1 MTQAETIKMLD
12 SIMPDIISTR
22 DPEGTMLKCA
32 SKHNLSPAQL
42 EHLGQVYNTTK
53 TIVGLEKQANRGN
66 SFKLLNVPEMV
77 SKYASYDP
85 SKKPT
90 GKSKDVHNK
99 VDKII
104 NDKDGWI
111 THTKKASAELPNLN
125 MIVYNELL
133 KEAEY
138 EDELNDYDTSYT
150 EKSAAEKLYTGVNED
165 LRIAH
170 ENFDQA
176 LFDAA
181 EDIMDKMA
189 SITRKLTPDEG
200 RWEEVKYAATRMYGD
215 KIKPALNTIED
226 HFSRVGHKTEPG
238 SFNKFA
244 SFGIMDDKYNV
255 MKDIENVYELG
266 EFLKKNASQ
275 SPLPAYT
282 PDPDSFI
289 KSLEGP
295 ANKMIEDL
303 PPISVAIPDAA
314 KKLTDASLRRQ
325 IGMFD
330 TAFSEL
336 SRESVK
342 EKIKYKKKLDEAKRN
357 AEAETTLGTMMMN
370 DPVIGSAD
378 PDEVSKLYNSIVA
391 IAPKLAESPELMS
404 ATLKEALQYGSVP
417 LPTLTAL
424 ADFQSKYMKT
434 KYPKLNTTDD

>member
-90 GKSKDVHNK
+90 GKSKDVHEK

-111 THTKKASAELPNLN
+111 SHEKKASAELPNLN
-125 MIVYNELL
+125 LIVYNEMLE
-133 KEAEY
+133 EAEY
-138 EDELNDYDTSYT
+138 EDQSNYYDTSYT
-150 EKSAAEKLYTGVNED
+150 EKSAAENLYTGVNED

-170 ENFDQA
+170 ENYDQA

-200 RWEEVKYAATRMYGD
+200 RWEEVKYAAQRLHGD
-215 KIKPALNTIED
+215 KIIPALNTIED

-244 SFGIMDDKYNV
+244 SFGRLEDKYGV
-255 MKDIENVYELG
+255 MRDIEDIYELG
-266 EFLKKNASQ
+266 EFIKESANIPYPNKKGGNQNKGGGGSENGKNGSSGLKSVNSALDRINSSIMPGLAELKKENERDVAEYHNI
-275 SPLPAYT
+275 L
-282 PDPDSFI
+282 
-289 KSLEGP
+289 
-295 ANKMIEDL
+295 NK
-303 PPISVAIPDAA
+303 
-314 KKLTDASLRRQ
+314 
-325 IGMFD
+325 
-330 TAFSEL
+330 
-336 SRESVK
+336 
-342 EKIKYKKKLDEAKRN
+342 AKRD
-357 AEAETTLGTMMMN
+357 AVIETTLGNMVML
-370 DPVIGSAD
+370 DPVISNAD
-378 PDEVSKLYNSIVA
+378 QYDVNNLYDAICQ

-404 ATLKEALQYGSVP
+404 ATLKEALQYGSIP
-417 LPTLTAL
+417 LPTLLAL
-424 ADFQSKYMKT
+424 ADFQGKYNKGQMDGISLSKLRGY
-434 KYPKLNTTDD
+434 

>member
-90 GKSKDVHNK
+90 GKSKDVHEK

-111 THTKKASAELPNLN
+111 SHEKKASAELPNLN
-125 MIVYNELL
+125 LVVYNEML

-138 EDELNDYDTSYT
+138 EDQSNYYDTSYT
-150 EKSAAEKLYTGVNED
+150 EKSAAENLYTGVNED

-170 ENFDQA
+170 ENYDQA

-200 RWEEVKYAATRMYGD
+200 RWEEVKYAAQRLHGD
-215 KIKPALNTIED
+215 KIIPALNTIED

-244 SFGIMDDKYNV
+244 SFGRLEDKYGV
-255 MKDIENVYELG
+255 MRDIEDIYELG
-266 EFLKKNASQ
+266 EFIKESANIPYPPTGSSGGGSASSGGGKKKGEDKSALKSFNA
-275 SPLPAYT
+275 LLDKVNGGFLT
-282 PDPDSFI
+282 
-289 KSLEGP
+289 SL
-295 ANKMIEDL
+295 
-303 PPISVAIPDAA
+303 
-314 KKLTDASLRRQ
+314 
-325 IGMFD
+325 
-330 TAFSEL
+330 SEL
-336 SRESVK
+336 RKTNERGV
-342 EKIKYKKKLDEAKRN
+342 EDYKKIMEKAKRD
-357 AEAETTLGTMMMN
+357 ATIETTLGTMLMS
-370 DPVIGSAD
+370 DPVISNAD
-378 PDEVSKLYNSIVA
+378 SYDVNNLYDAINK
-391 IAPKLAESPELMS
+391 IAPTLTESPELMA
-404 ATLKEALQYGSVP
+404 ATLKEALQYGSIP
-417 LPTLTAL
+417 LPTLIAL
-424 ADFQSKYMKT
+424 ADFQGKHTKSQIDGLSLSKMR
-434 KYPKLNTTDD
+434 

>member
-90 GKSKDVHNK
+90 GKSKDVHEK

-111 THTKKASAELPNLN
+111 SHEKKASAELPNLN
-125 MIVYNELL
+125 LVAYNEML
-133 KEAEY
+133 KEV
-138 EDELNDYDTSYT
+138 EDEDQSNYYDTSYT
-150 EKSAAEKLYTGVNED
+150 EKSAAENLYTGVNED

-170 ENFDQA
+170 ENYDQA

-200 RWEEVKYAATRMYGD
+200 RWEEVKYAAQRLHGD
-215 KIKPALNTIED
+215 KIIPALNTIED

-244 SFGIMDDKYNV
+244 SFGRLEDKYGV
-255 MKDIENVYELG
+255 MRDIEDIYELG
-266 EFLKKNASQ
+266 EFIKESANIPYPPTGSSGGGSASSGGGKKKGEDKSALKSFNA
-275 SPLPAYT
+275 LLDKVNGGFLT
-282 PDPDSFI
+282 
-289 KSLEGP
+289 SL
-295 ANKMIEDL
+295 
-303 PPISVAIPDAA
+303 
-314 KKLTDASLRRQ
+314 
-325 IGMFD
+325 
-330 TAFSEL
+330 SEL
-336 SRESVK
+336 RKTNERGV
-342 EKIKYKKKLDEAKRN
+342 EDYKKIMEKAKRD
-357 AEAETTLGTMMMN
+357 ATIETTLGTMLMS
-370 DPVIGSAD
+370 DPVISNAD
-378 PDEVSKLYNSIVA
+378 SYDVNNLYDAINK
-391 IAPKLAESPELMS
+391 IAPTLTESPDLMA
-404 ATLKEALQYGSVP
+404 ATLKEALQYGSIP
-417 LPTLTAL
+417 LPTLIAL
-424 ADFQSKYMKT
+424 ADFQGKHTKSQIDGLSLSKMR
-434 KYPKLNTTDD
+434 

>member
-90 GKSKDVHNK
+90 GKSKDVHEK

-111 THTKKASAELPNLN
+111 SHEKKASAELPNLN
-125 MIVYNELL
+125 LVAYNEML
-133 KEAEY
+133 KEV
-138 EDELNDYDTSYT
+138 EDEDQSNYYDTSYT
-150 EKSAAEKLYTGVNED
+150 EKSAAENLYTGVNED
-165 LRIAH
+165 LRIAR
-170 ENFDQA
+170 ENYDQA

-200 RWEEVKYAATRMYGD
+200 RWEEVKYAAQRLHGD
-215 KIKPALNTIED
+215 KIIPALNTIED

-244 SFGIMDDKYNV
+244 SFGRLEDKYGV
-255 MKDIENVYELG
+255 MRDIEDIYELG
-266 EFLKKNASQ
+266 EFIKESANIPYPPTGSSGGGSASSGGGKKKGEDKSALKSFNA
-275 SPLPAYT
+275 LLDKVNGGFLT
-282 PDPDSFI
+282 
-289 KSLEGP
+289 SL
-295 ANKMIEDL
+295 
-303 PPISVAIPDAA
+303 
-314 KKLTDASLRRQ
+314 
-325 IGMFD
+325 
-330 TAFSEL
+330 SEL
-336 SRESVK
+336 RKTNERGV
-342 EKIKYKKKLDEAKRN
+342 EDYKKIMDKAKRD
-357 AEAETTLGTMMMN
+357 ATIETTLGTMLMS
-370 DPVIGSAD
+370 DPVISNAD
-378 PDEVSKLYNSIVA
+378 SYDVNNLYDAINK
-391 IAPKLAESPELMS
+391 IAPTLTESPELMA
-404 ATLKEALQYGSVP
+404 ATLKEALQYGSIP
-417 LPTLTAL
+417 LPTLIAL
-424 ADFQSKYMKT
+424 ADFQGKHTKSQIDGLSLSKMR
-434 KYPKLNTTDD
+434 

>member
-90 GKSKDVHNK
+90 GKSKDVHEK

-111 THTKKASAELPNLN
+111 SHEKKASAELPNLN
-125 MIVYNELL
+125 LVAYNEML

-138 EDELNDYDTSYT
+138 EDQSNYYDTSYT
-150 EKSAAEKLYTGVNED
+150 EKSAAENLYTGVNED

-170 ENFDQA
+170 ENYDQA

-200 RWEEVKYAATRMYGD
+200 RWEEVKYAAQRLHGD
-215 KIKPALNTIED
+215 KIIPALNTIED

-244 SFGIMDDKYNV
+244 SFGRLEDKYGV
-255 MKDIENVYELG
+255 MRDIEDIYELG
-266 EFLKKNASQ
+266 EFIKESANIPYPPTGSSGGGSASSGGGKKKGEDKSALKSFNA
-275 SPLPAYT
+275 LLDKVNGGFLT
-282 PDPDSFI
+282 
-289 KSLEGP
+289 SL
-295 ANKMIEDL
+295 
-303 PPISVAIPDAA
+303 
-314 KKLTDASLRRQ
+314 
-325 IGMFD
+325 
-330 TAFSEL
+330 SEL
-336 SRESVK
+336 RKTNERGV
-342 EKIKYKKKLDEAKRN
+342 EDYKKIMEKAKRD
-357 AEAETTLGTMMMN
+357 ATIETTLGTMLMS
-370 DPVIGSAD
+370 DPVISNAD
-378 PDEVSKLYNSIVA
+378 SYDVNNLYDAINK
-391 IAPKLAESPELMS
+391 IAPTLTESPELMA
-404 ATLKEALQYGSVP
+404 ATLKEALQYGSIP
-417 LPTLTAL
+417 LPTLIAL
-424 ADFQSKYMKT
+424 ADFQGKHTKSQIDGLSLSKMR
-434 KYPKLNTTDD
+434 

>member
-90 GKSKDVHNK
+90 GKSKDVHEK

-111 THTKKASAELPNLN
+111 SHEKKASTELPNLN
-125 MIVYNELL
+125 LIVYNEMLE
-133 KEAEY
+133 EAEY
-138 EDELNDYDTSYT
+138 EDQSNYYDTSYT
-150 EKSAAEKLYTGVNED
+150 EKSAAENLYTGVNED

-170 ENFDQA
+170 ENYDQA

-200 RWEEVKYAATRMYGD
+200 RWEEVKYAAQRLHGD
-215 KIKPALNTIED
+215 KIIPALNTIED
-226 HFSRVGHKTEPG
+226 HFSRVGHKTEPC

-244 SFGIMDDKYNV
+244 SFGRLEDKYGV
-255 MKDIENVYELG
+255 MRDIEDIYELG
-266 EFLKKNASQ
+266 EFIKESANVPYPPVPGSSGGGSSSGGGKKKGEDKSALKSFNA
-275 SPLPAYT
+275 LLDKVNGGFLT
-282 PDPDSFI
+282 
-289 KSLEGP
+289 SL
-295 ANKMIEDL
+295 
-303 PPISVAIPDAA
+303 
-314 KKLTDASLRRQ
+314 
-325 IGMFD
+325 
-330 TAFSEL
+330 SEL
-336 SRESVK
+336 RKSNERGVED
-342 EKIKYKKKLDEAKRN
+342 YKKIMEKAKRDAN
-357 AEAETTLGTMMMN
+357 IETTLGTMLMS
-370 DPVIGSAD
+370 DPVISNAD
-378 PDEVSKLYNSIVA
+378 SYDVNNLYDAINK
-391 IAPKLAESPELMS
+391 IAPTLTESPELMA
-404 ATLKEALQYGSVP
+404 ATLKEALQYGSIP
-417 LPTLTAL
+417 LPTLIAL
-424 ADFQSKYMKT
+424 ADFQGKHTKSQIDGLSLSKMR
-434 KYPKLNTTDD
+434 

>member
-90 GKSKDVHNK
+90 GKSKDVHEK
-99 VDKII
+99 VDMII
-104 NDKDGWI
+104 NDQDGWI
-111 THTKKASAELPNLN
+111 THEKKASAELPNLN
-125 MIVYNELL
+125 LVAYNETL
-133 KEAEY
+133 KEVEY
-138 EDELNDYDTSYT
+138 EDQSNYYDTSYT

-170 ENFDQA
+170 ENYDQA

-200 RWEEVKYAATRMYGD
+200 RWEEVKYAAQRLHGD
-215 KIKPALNTIED
+215 KIIPALNTIED

-244 SFGIMDDKYNV
+244 SFGRLEDKYGV
-255 MKDIENVYELG
+255 MRDIEDIYELG
-266 EFLKKNASQ
+266 EFIKESANLPYPGKSKGGSGSNGKKDENKPTKLKTVN
-275 SPLPAYT
+275 
-282 PDPDSFI
+282 SFLDKVNGGI
-289 KSLEGP
+289 
-295 ANKMIEDL
+295 
-303 PPISVAIPDAA
+303 ISSMNDIRKINEKEVA
-314 KKLTDASLRRQ
+314 
-325 IGMFD
+325 
-330 TAFSEL
+330 E
-336 SRESVK
+336 
-342 EKIKYKKKLDEAKRN
+342 YKKILDQAKRD
-357 AEAETTLGTMMMN
+357 ATTETTLGTMIMA
-370 DPVIGSAD
+370 DPVISSAD
-378 PDEVSKLYNSIVA
+378 PNDVNSLYEAINK
-391 IAPKLAESPELMS
+391 IAPTLSESPELMS
-404 ATLKEALQYGSVP
+404 ATLKEALQYGSIP
-417 LPTLTAL
+417 LPTLLAL
-424 ADFQSKYMKT
+424 ADFQGKYNKGQLDGIS
-434 KYPKLNTTDD
+434 LNRIQ

>member
-90 GKSKDVHNK
+90 GKSKDVHEK

-104 NDKDGWI
+104 NDKDGWVS
-111 THTKKASAELPNLN
+111 HEKKASAELPNLN
-125 MIVYNELL
+125 LIVYNEMM
-133 KEAEY
+133 KEAGC
-138 EDELNDYDTSYT
+138 EDESNYYDTSYT

-170 ENFDQA
+170 ENYDQA

-200 RWEEVKYAATRMYGD
+200 RWEEVKYAAQRLHGD
-215 KIKPALNTIED
+215 KIIPALNTIED
-226 HFSRVGHKTEPG
+226 HFSRVGHNTEPG
-238 SFNKFA
+238 AFNKFA
-244 SFGIMDDKYNV
+244 SFGRLEDKYGV
-255 MKDIENVYELG
+255 MKDIEDIYELG
-266 EFLKKNASQ
+266 EFLKIAGAPAPPQNKNAPKKNSKGKED
-275 SPLPAYT
+275 SLDLKDVRNGVGSLVTGVSKLGIKAS
-282 PDPDSFI
+282 DPIISALGG
-289 KSLEGP
+289 SM
-295 ANKMIEDL
+295 ANEYRDILRSGIEE
-303 PPISVAIPDAA
+303 A
-314 KKLTDASLRRQ
+314 KD
-325 IGMFD
+325 
-330 TAFSEL
+330 
-336 SRESVK
+336 
-342 EKIKYKKKLDEAKRN
+342 YKKVIDKAESDAKT
-357 AEAETTLGTMMMN
+357 ETTLGTLLMT
-370 DPVIGSAD
+370 DPVISSAD
-378 PDEVSKLYNSIVA
+378 PEEVNKLYSAIYK
-391 IAPKLAESPELMS
+391 IAPTLTESPELMA
-404 ATLKEALQYGSVP
+404 ATLKEALQYGSIP
-417 LPTLTAL
+417 LPTLLSL
-424 ADFQSKYMKT
+424 ADFQGKYYKSKSDAGR
-434 KYPKLNTTDD
+434 L

>member
-90 GKSKDVHNK
+90 GKSKDVHEK

-111 THTKKASAELPNLN
+111 SHEKKASAELPNLN
-125 MIVYNELL
+125 LIVYNEML

-138 EDELNDYDTSYT
+138 EDESNYYDTSYT

-170 ENFDQA
+170 ENHDQA

-200 RWEEVKYAATRMYGD
+200 RWEEVKYAAQRLHGD
-215 KIKPALNTIED
+215 KIIPALNTIED

-244 SFGIMDDKYNV
+244 SFGRLEDKYGV
-255 MKDIENVYELG
+255 MRDIEDIYELG
-266 EFLKKNASQ
+266 EFIKESANLPYPQNSKGGRNGGKNQDGNKPSKLKTVN
-275 SPLPAYT
+275 
-282 PDPDSFI
+282 
-289 KSLEGP
+289 SLLDKVNGG
-295 ANKMIEDL
+295 L
-303 PPISVAIPDAA
+303 ISSMNDIRKINEKDVA
-314 KKLTDASLRRQ
+314 
-325 IGMFD
+325 
-330 TAFSEL
+330 E
-336 SRESVK
+336 
-342 EKIKYKKKLDEAKRN
+342 YKKILDQANRD
-357 AEAETTLGTMMMN
+357 ATRETTLGTMIMS
-370 DPVIGSAD
+370 DPVISNAD
-378 PDEVSKLYNSIVA
+378 PNDVNSLFEAINK
-391 IAPKLAESPELMS
+391 IAPTLSESPELMS
-404 ATLKEALQYGSVP
+404 ATLKEALQYGSIP
-417 LPTLTAL
+417 LPTLLAL
-424 ADFQSKYMKT
+424 ADFQGKYNKGQLDGIS
-434 KYPKLNTTDD
+434 LNRLQ

>member
-90 GKSKDVHNK
+90 GKSKDVHEK

-104 NDKDGWI
+104 NDQDGWI
-111 THTKKASAELPNLN
+111 SHEKKASAELPNLN
-125 MIVYNELL
+125 LVAYNEML
-133 KEAEY
+133 KEVEY
-138 EDELNDYDTSYT
+138 EDQSNYYDTSYT
-150 EKSAAEKLYTGVNED
+150 EKSAAEKLYTEVNED

-170 ENFDQA
+170 ENYDQA

-200 RWEEVKYAATRMYGD
+200 RWEEVKYAAQRLHGD
-215 KIKPALNTIED
+215 KIIPALNTIED
-226 HFSRVGHKTEPG
+226 HFSRVGHNTEPG

-244 SFGIMDDKYNV
+244 SFGRLEDKYGV
-255 MKDIENVYELG
+255 MKDIEDIYELG
-266 EFLKKNASQ
+266 EFIKESANIPYPNKKGGNQSKGSKDGKNESSGLKSVNSALDRINSSIMPGLAELKKENERDVAEYNNI
-275 SPLPAYT
+275 L
-282 PDPDSFI
+282 
-289 KSLEGP
+289 
-295 ANKMIEDL
+295 NK
-303 PPISVAIPDAA
+303 
-314 KKLTDASLRRQ
+314 
-325 IGMFD
+325 
-330 TAFSEL
+330 
-336 SRESVK
+336 
-342 EKIKYKKKLDEAKRN
+342 AKRD
-357 AEAETTLGTMMMN
+357 AVIETTLGNMVMS
-370 DPVIGSAD
+370 DPVISNAD
-378 PDEVSKLYNSIVA
+378 QYDVNKLYDAICQ

-404 ATLKEALQYGSVP
+404 ATLKEALQYGSIP
-417 LPTLTAL
+417 LPTLLAL
-424 ADFQSKYMKT
+424 ADFQGKYNKGQMDGISLG
-434 KYPKLNTTDD
+434 KLRGY

>member
-90 GKSKDVHNK
+90 GKSKDVHEK

-111 THTKKASAELPNLN
+111 SHEKKASTELPNLN
-125 MIVYNELL
+125 LVVYNEML

-138 EDELNDYDTSYT
+138 EDDSNYYDTSYT

-170 ENFDQA
+170 ENYDQA

-200 RWEEVKYAATRMYGD
+200 RWEEVKYAAQRLHGD
-215 KIKPALNTIED
+215 KIIPALNTIED

-244 SFGIMDDKYNV
+244 SFGRLEDKYGV
-255 MKDIENVYELG
+255 MRDIEDIHELG
-266 EFLKKNASQ
+266 EFLKSAKPHPNKNNNSGSKNSKGDEGSLDLKDVRDGVGSFVTGASKLGIKA
-275 SPLPAYT
+275 S
-282 PDPDSFI
+282 DPIISTIGGSMADSYRDI
-289 KSLEGP
+289 LRSG
-295 ANKMIEDL
+295 IE
-303 PPISVAIPDAA
+303 
-314 KKLTDASLRRQ
+314 
-325 IGMFD
+325 
-330 TAFSEL
+330 
-336 SRESVK
+336 
-342 EKIKYKKKLDEAKRN
+342 EAKDYKRVIDK
-357 AEAETTLGTMMMN
+357 AESDAQTETTLGTLLMT
-370 DPVIGSAD
+370 DPVISSAD
-378 PDEVSKLYNSIVA
+378 PEEVNKLYSAIYK
-391 IAPKLAESPELMS
+391 IAPTLTESPELMA
-404 ATLKEALQYGSVP
+404 ATLKEALQYGSIP
-417 LPTLTAL
+417 LPTLLSL
-424 ADFQSKYMKT
+424 ADFQGKYYKSKSDAGR
-434 KYPKLNTTDD
+434 L

>member
-90 GKSKDVHNK
+90 GKSKDVHEK

-111 THTKKASAELPNLN
+111 SHEKKASTELPNLN
-125 MIVYNELL
+125 LIVYNEML

-138 EDELNDYDTSYT
+138 EDESNYYDTSYT

-170 ENFDQA
+170 ENHDQA

-189 SITRKLTPDEG
+189 SITKKLTPDEG
-200 RWEEVKYAATRMYGD
+200 RWEEVKYAAQRLHGD
-215 KIKPALNTIED
+215 KIIPALNTIED
-226 HFSRVGHKTEPG
+226 YFSRVGHKTEPG

-244 SFGIMDDKYNV
+244 SFGRLEDKYGV
-255 MKDIENVYELG
+255 MRDIEDIYELG
-266 EFLKKNASQ
+266 EFIKESANLPYPQKSKGGHNGGKNQDENKPTKLKTVN
-275 SPLPAYT
+275 
-282 PDPDSFI
+282 
-289 KSLEGP
+289 SLLDKVNGG
-295 ANKMIEDL
+295 L
-303 PPISVAIPDAA
+303 ISSMNDIRKINEKDVA
-314 KKLTDASLRRQ
+314 
-325 IGMFD
+325 
-330 TAFSEL
+330 E
-336 SRESVK
+336 
-342 EKIKYKKKLDEAKRN
+342 YKKILDQANRD
-357 AEAETTLGTMMMN
+357 ATRETTLGTMIMS
-370 DPVIGSAD
+370 DPVISNAD
-378 PDEVSKLYNSIVA
+378 PNDVNSLFEAINK
-391 IAPKLAESPELMS
+391 IAPTLSESPELMS
-404 ATLKEALQYGSVP
+404 ATLKEALQYGSIP
-417 LPTLTAL
+417 LPTLLAL
-424 ADFQSKYMKT
+424 ADFQGKYNKGQLDGIS
-434 KYPKLNTTDD
+434 LNRLQ